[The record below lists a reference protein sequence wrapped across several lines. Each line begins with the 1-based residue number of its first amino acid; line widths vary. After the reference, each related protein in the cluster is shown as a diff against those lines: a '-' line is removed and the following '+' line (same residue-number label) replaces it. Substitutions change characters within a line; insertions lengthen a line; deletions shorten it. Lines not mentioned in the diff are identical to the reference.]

1 MTIRYPEGVRETKPR
16 GRPRVEEPGSSVSTW
31 LPASYHDR
39 LIHMANQREV
49 KVSAL
54 VRTLLIMRLE
64 K

>member
-1 MTIRYPEGVRETKPR
+1 MSEQDRDGVRVPRPR
-16 GRPRVEEPGSSVSTW
+16 GRPRVEEPHATVSTW

-39 LIHMANQREV
+39 LIQLANQQEV

-54 VRTLLIMRLE
+54 VRTLLILRL